1 MVATE
6 CQVEI
11 RVRYGECDPMN
22 LLHHSRYFEYFEQGR
37 VELLRQGG
45 FSYRDLEQRG
55 FFFVVAKLACKFR
68 KPARFDDCLTL
79 HVRIARQTPARIDHT
94 YKMYRD
100 SELLCEAETT
110 LACVDRQGRIIPI
123 PPELAPEE

>member
-6 CQVEI
+6 CQVQI

-45 FSYRDLEQRG
+45 FSYRDLEERG

-68 KPARFDDCLTL
+68 KPARFDDLLTL
-79 HVRIARQTPARIDHT
+79 HVRIARQRTARIDHT
-94 YKMYRD
+94 YQLYRG

-110 LACVDRQGRIIPI
+110 LACIDRQGRIVPI
-123 PPELAPEE
+123 PAELAPG